1 MFKFHGRDPQGFF
14 FGSFISSPFDKV
26 LQLAFVLSVE
36 LGVEDFRDLVFGFT
50 VNVDWRW
57 RWLDA
62 VGMVFGLDGLRM
74 EM

>member
-1 MFKFHGRDPQGFF
+1 M
-14 FGSFISSPFDKV
+14 SSPFDEV

-36 LGVEDFRDLVFGFT
+36 LGVEDFRDLVFRFA
-50 VNVDWRW
+50 VDIDWRW

-62 VGMVFGLDGLRM
+62 VRDGVQIDGSRT